1 MIVRGS
7 EVRQGRHNVA
17 QRDRSCEKI
26 GWRRPLRS
34 ARLAIAPENAHLIK
48 GVRQPKPVTQD
59 FFTASQPWGMA
70 LLLETTRG
78 DIKYFLGVYAA
89 LAGLSST
96 GYAPTHGFR
105 RGPDHVGPYG
115 PHQTRMRDG
124 IYE

>member
-78 DIKYFLGVYAA
+78 DIKYFLGVCRPPWRAQIY
-89 LAGLSST
+89 GLCSNPRLPPWARLCRPPRAS
-96 GYAPTHGFR
+96 
-105 RGPDHVGPYG
+105 
-115 PHQTRMRDG
+115 
-124 IYE
+124 